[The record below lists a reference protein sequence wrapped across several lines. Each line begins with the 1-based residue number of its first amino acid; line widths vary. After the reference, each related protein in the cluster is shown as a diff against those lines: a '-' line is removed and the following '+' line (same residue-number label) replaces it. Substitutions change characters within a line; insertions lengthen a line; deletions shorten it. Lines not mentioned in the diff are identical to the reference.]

1 MSTAIPLNG
10 AATVAPGAPARRS
23 KAIPLIAPK
32 PTPVEAPADLP
43 EITSQTEIPWNER
56 LGTDLK
62 LMTTNDSWEKARII
76 AKSFPERIKLGQDTQ
91 TKEPIVTIDD
101 KSYVVNKKG
110 FSAQD
115 LNDFVAET
123 GQYLP
128 ASILSGGASI
138 LARFGLGLINYGA
151 TETGREAAT
160 YLSGGK
166 KPDEGLIDFGDV
178 GTTATVGATAEALLP
193 PVVKMGGRT
202 VRKIWDGFKAANS
215 MGEDVLDAVITA
227 ASAGDMQGLQKALKL
242 AEGTDAGGI
251 PLTSGQSTGNRAAL
265 ETEAMMRESAGAYG
279 EGATQVIKQADD
291 AQMDQIARQAE
302 NLQRDVAGGTG
313 FAPDTPTAIG
323 SRLQGDLIA
332 EEAKRKSVAGAA
344 QEEAKE
350 LVRTKPVYVMGDA
363 FASGVSKMMN
373 IPREMGIGKEMMERL
388 PDLKSAMTK
397 VSRISALLGKGTV
410 TKAKYSAIID
420 FRKSVQAG
428 IDQAGPQTTEGVALI
443 NMKSQIDDM
452 VEDALTRK
460 LLSGDPDVVATV
472 KNANSL
478 WRSYKKDFFKSR
490 PDKFGNTDAA
500 GGRMSQI
507 LGGETPERVVS
518 FFANI
523 SKAAP
528 KKETRELF
536 NRVKTIFGEDSE
548 QIQLIKDAVIYK
560 MFTNSSRKGKT
571 AITRSDIVKNYT
583 EFFTKSGSLGDVMF
597 SAAER
602 DSIRKFAGNV
612 ARTIPAEELIN
623 PSGTGRFM
631 ARLFADMGNGG
642 LVARIGSMARGLP
655 ILGEMGGAGYARS
668 LAYMDRLTSAPW
680 GAMATAGI
688 EKKPVKEKL
697 GDAIKSISETID
709 GGGFSQ

>member
-1 MSTAIPLNG
+1 MSKAVPLG
-10 AATVAPGAPARRS
+10 GASAATVAPVPAPARRS
-23 KAIPLIAPK
+23 KAIPLVTPK

-43 EITSQTEIPWNER
+43 EITSQTEIPWNKR
-56 LGTDLK
+56 IGTDLK

-76 AKSFPERIKLGQDTQ
+76 AKSFPDRIKLGQDTR
-91 TKEPIVTIDD
+91 TNEPIVTIDD

-138 LARFGLGLINYGA
+138 LARFGLGLISYGA
-151 TETGREAAT
+151 TETGRETAT

-166 KPDEGLIDFGDV
+166 KSDEGLIDFGDV

-193 PVVKMGGRT
+193 PVVKLGGRT
-202 VRKIWDGFKAANS
+202 IRKIWDGFKTAS
-215 MGEDVLDAVITA
+215 PMGEDVLDAVITA
-227 ASAGDMQGLQKALKL
+227 ASAGDTQGVQKALKL
-242 AEGTDAGGI
+242 AEGKDAGGI
-251 PLTSGQSTGNRAAL
+251 PLTLGQSTGNRAAL

-302 NLQRDVAGGTG
+302 NLQRDVASGTG

-332 EEAKRKSVAGAA
+332 EEARRKAVAGAA
-344 QEEAKE
+344 QEEAKI

-363 FASGVSKMMN
+363 FASGVRKMMD

-443 NMKSQIDDM
+443 NIKSQIDDM

-500 GGRMSQI
+500 GGRMAQI

-536 NRVKTIFGEDSE
+536 NRVKTIFGENSE

-560 MFTNSSRKGKT
+560 MFTNSSRKGKS

-583 EFFTKSGSLGDVMF
+583 EFFTKSGSLGEAMF

-642 LVARIGSMARGLP
+642 MIARIGSMARGLP

-688 EKKPVKEKL
+688 ETEPVKEKL

-709 GGGFSQ
+709 GER